1 MLREFI
7 LQPDEVKR
15 IQFEGKWLIV
25 TQASGP
31 IELTIGGT
39 TPIIV
44 DEKDRVHL
52 RDLSPN
58 DRAIRLKN
66 IAGAMNTIAL
76 HTSDLLVDKRTAI
89 DLKNAIEIAP
99 DQIIGIDQT
108 ANIVQAIIQNPVC
121 IDEACNTV
129 QIQAERTRF
138 QALPTVIFE
147 AVTP

>member
-7 LQPDEVKR
+7 LQPNEVKR

-52 RDLSPN
+52 RDLSP
-58 DRAIRLKN
+58 
-66 IAGAMNTIAL
+66 MIAL
-76 HTSDLLVDKRTAI
+76 SALIILAV
-89 DLKNAIEIAP
+89 LK
-99 DQIIGIDQT
+99 
-108 ANIVQAIIQNPVC
+108 
-121 IDEACNTV
+121 
-129 QIQAERTRF
+129 
-138 QALPTVIFE
+138 
-147 AVTP
+147 TPLRYIPATYSWINVPPLI